1 MIIVIIFIEYMNN
14 WNWFFMYEVL
24 IYIFVKLRIFFK
36 KWIINWYF
44 YFKFDFKIKKEW
56 DIVFNVVNVLF

>member
-24 IYIFVKLRIFFK
+24 IYIFVKLWIFFK